1 HADFAGT
8 AKRQKDQFIMR
19 SLGNTLT
26 HGDRLAPQARK
37 EHIPRR
43 NKTQF
48 TRSKTELQGTV
59 RRETFEC
66 AIQCLTRQA
75 HRDRAPEPLC
85 ALQPCFPNSGK
96 AVLSVPNGEPAC
108 EGTIKRGERFLGRY
122 CARAQG
128 TERSEE
134 HTSELQSRE
143 KLVCRLLLEKKKEKS
158 NTT

>member
-1 HADFAGT
+1 
-8 AKRQKDQFIMR
+8 
-19 SLGNTLT
+19 
-26 HGDRLAPQARK
+26 K
-37 EHIPRR
+37 EHITRR

-59 RRETFEC
+59 RRKTFEC

-96 AVLSVPNGEPAC
+96 AVLPVPNGEQAC
-108 EGTIKRGERFLGRY
+108 EGTIKRGERLLGRY

-128 TERSEE
+128 TERR
-134 HTSELQSRE
+134 SRIFKALRKGRE
-143 KLVCRLLLEKKKEKS
+143 VDADANGDPGDLRS
-158 NTT
+158 RHAR